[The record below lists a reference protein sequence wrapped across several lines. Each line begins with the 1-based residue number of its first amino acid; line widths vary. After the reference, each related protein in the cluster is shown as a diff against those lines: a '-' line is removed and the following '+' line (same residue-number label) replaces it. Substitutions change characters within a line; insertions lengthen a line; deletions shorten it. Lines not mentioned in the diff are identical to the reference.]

1 MFDVDF
7 EQDIVIGPA
16 VIDSL
21 SDFFTRH
28 NSSLD
33 ALITILHVRTP
44 ITLMLILFT
53 RLGQLA
59 HLKHF
64 DDPLTIFV
72 HDNGNLSSL
81 LLQPT
86 SFPFLDYLLTRIS
99 SPPASS
105 VPPSPTHSTAWLNQS
120 VPSLLAS
127 IDEARTGFRTKMRKT
142 KVALGLMKRVKEFML
157 RQGWRSADERSQ
169 VELMFEALKG
179 RLSGDGRY
187 LGTMV
192 KCVLVSLCFWHYA
205 DDFPPPRKLPAA
217 KLRSLLEDMHTF
229 FQNMPSHVRRDE
241 EPARTKIVAWISEL
255 ASESESSQSG
265 FVVQLAGM
273 VGEWLTNY
281 FQYVYHYIIF
291 GGR

>member
-33 ALITILHVRTP
+33 ALITILHVRPLNYSDTHIP
-44 ITLMLILFT
+44 NVFT

-86 SFPFLDYLLTRIS
+86 SFPFLDHLLTRIS
-99 SPPASS
+99 APPASAS
-105 VPPSPTHSTAWLNQS
+105 APPSPTHSTAWLNQS

-127 IDEARTGFRTKMRKT
+127 IDEARTEFRTKMRKT

-157 RQGWRSADERSQ
+157 KQGWRSADERSQ
-169 VELMFEALKG
+169 VELMLEALKG
-179 RLSGDGRY
+179 RLGRDGRY

-192 KCVLVSLCFWHYA
+192 K
-205 DDFPPPRKLPAA
+205 
-217 KLRSLLEDMHTF
+217 
-229 FQNMPSHVRRDE
+229 
-241 EPARTKIVAWISEL
+241 
-255 ASESESSQSG
+255 
-265 FVVQLAGM
+265 
-273 VGEWLTNY
+273 
-281 FQYVYHYIIF
+281 
-291 GGR
+291 